1 MRIVAL
7 IPYWDNYYSTKDSMK
22 ERSIATLGGESFVSR
37 TIKTLN
43 KVSQIQDV
51 VIFSSNNTILNHVDK
66 NLQFSFLQRNKSL
79 DSNKTSIEDVIES
92 FLLTSD
98 ADIVVLIHPKN
109 PFIKSNTIQS
119 CINKVH
125 DLDFDSAFVASSIR
139 KLAWYKGK
147 RLNYLRNSETP
158 SLSEVEPILVE
169 SSSVYVFTRDL
180 FNKHRSRIGV
190 KPYIKEIGY
199 FEGFEVE
206 RLEDF
211 EVADLIINAGLDKGR
226 I

>member
-22 ERSIATLGGESFVSR
+22 ERSIATLGGESLVSR

-92 FLLTSD
+92 FLLT
-98 ADIVVLIHPKN
+98 L
-109 PFIKSNTIQS
+109 T
-119 CINKVH
+119 
-125 DLDFDSAFVASSIR
+125 
-139 KLAWYKGK
+139 
-147 RLNYLRNSETP
+147 
-158 SLSEVEPILVE
+158 
-169 SSSVYVFTRDL
+169 
-180 FNKHRSRIGV
+180 
-190 KPYIKEIGY
+190 
-199 FEGFEVE
+199 
-206 RLEDF
+206 
-211 EVADLIINAGLDKGR
+211 
-226 I
+226 